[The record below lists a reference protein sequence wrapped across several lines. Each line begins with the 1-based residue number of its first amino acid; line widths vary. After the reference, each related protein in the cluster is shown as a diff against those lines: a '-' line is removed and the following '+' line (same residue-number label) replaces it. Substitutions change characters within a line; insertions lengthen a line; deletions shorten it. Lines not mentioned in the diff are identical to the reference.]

1 MSNPNFRPW
10 SWFTRNWNWGTS
22 NYVEGY
28 VPTDSQLAN
37 GYLQRIAAAVETL
50 NEVARRIED
59 GVKKLDRE
67 PKPGDDLSVG
77 YKSAVASIVFPDLDA
92 ATLGRVVEGISEM
105 DRGIIIRLM
114 AEDGCSG
121 RARRVVSRLLNRDP
135 SKYRELLRMS
145 ESDWMEERHCGLT
158 TARELVAYFG
168 ALKAK
173 VGSRQSETEPTGS
186 TP

>member
-10 SWFTRNWNWGTS
+10 SWFTRNWNWGTT
-22 NYVEGY
+22 NYVQGY
-28 VPTDSQLAN
+28 VPSDSQLAN
-37 GYLQRIAAAVETL
+37 GYLDRIAAAVETL
-50 NEVARRIED
+50 NEVARRIGD

-77 YKSAVASIVFPDLDA
+77 YKSAVASIVFPDFDA
-92 ATLGRVVEGISEM
+92 ATLERMVEGISEM
-105 DRGIIIRLM
+105 DRGKILRLM

-121 RARRVVSRLLNRDP
+121 RARSVVLRLLNRDP

-168 ALKAK
+168 GLNAK
-173 VGSRQSETEPTGS
+173 VGNKPQEAESAGS